1 MGDSSKTC
9 WDRTDQTLKSVV
21 EGEVEYILIGAG
33 LPRSDRIS
41 LSLSLSLYLLAGESD
56 QYFPDDIV
64 QVILK

>member
-33 LPRSDRIS
+33 LPRSDRE
-41 LSLSLSLYLLAGESD
+41 SLSLYL
-56 QYFPDDIV
+56 
-64 QVILK
+64 